1 MSVARTNSLPA
12 PRALP
17 RRALI
22 VTARDLLS
30 LISRFA
36 QWWNGV
42 RAAGNALNRGLVG
55 HNIVVSQEE
64 VRVRAVEHHD
74 GHAVVLLDLGE
85 QIMQRDD
92 HHGVDEVDWRVVEG
106 HAP

>member
-1 MSVARTNSLPA
+1 MSVARANSLPA

-30 LISRFA
+30 LISTFA

-42 RAAGNALNRGLVG
+42 GAAGNASYGAR
-55 HNIVVSQEE
+55 S
-64 VRVRAVEHHD
+64 AVMSKW
-74 GHAVVLLDLGE
+74 A
-85 QIMQRDD
+85 RK
-92 HHGVDEVDWRVVEG
+92 
-106 HAP
+106 